1 MKRQPF
7 PRIVALVAATASA
20 ALLTGC
26 AGLQLHGGSGGSGAG
41 GDASPVAT
49 QKPAPKLSVAS
60 PAPWDAPLKV
70 AVTTGALTSVAV
82 TEKASATPLAGAVDP
97 SSGIWTSTERPSPG
111 AVYRIAVVVAD
122 GETSANLAGAV
133 RIAQMP
139 DAAKIHFGILP
150 GSGQTVGVNAPIV
163 IRFDHNV
170 TRKDAVENALT
181 VSSTTPLVG
190 AWHWI
195 NPSEIHFRPKT
206 AWPAH
211 TKVQVDF
218 KLDGVQVS
226 DTRYGT
232 RDSVSLF
239 TIGDAHQ
246 TIVDDTTH
254 TFVYKVNGKVVF
266 NWVTSLGKPEFET
279 RSGNYIVLE
288 KDALR
293 EMTSCQA
300 QITCDKTDPQY
311 YDLKV
316 QWDTRLSWSGTFIH
330 GAPWDSHLGLADVS
344 HGCIHLTLAHA
355 KTYFDLAQ
363 YGDIVN
369 VLHTSRTID
378 DLVAKGDPG
387 ASDWNTTW
395 SSWLAG
401 SALGAEIT
409 TSALPA

>member
-1 MKRQPF
+1 VKRHTF
-7 PRIVALVAATASA
+7 PRIVALVAAMASA

-26 AGLQLHGGSGGSGAG
+26 AGLQLHAGSGAGAG
-41 GDASPVAT
+41 GDASLVAT
-49 QKPAPKLSVAS
+49 QKPAPKLSVTS
-60 PAPWDAPLKV
+60 PAPWESPLKV
-70 AVTTGALTSVAV
+70 AVTTGALTSVSV
-82 TEKASATPLAGAVDP
+82 TDKATSAPLPGAVDP
-97 SSGIWTSTERPSPG
+97 SSGIWTSTDRPSPG

-122 GETSANLAGAV
+122 GATTANLAGAV
-133 RIAQMP
+133 RVTAMP

-163 IRFDHNV
+163 IRFDHDV

-181 VSSTTPLVG
+181 VQSTTPVVG

-195 NPSEIHFRPKT
+195 NASEIHFRPKT

-211 TKVQVDF
+211 TKVQVTF

-226 DTRYGT
+226 TTRYGS
-232 RDSVSLF
+232 RDAVSLF
-239 TIGDAHQ
+239 AIGDAHQ
-246 TIVDDTTH
+246 TIVDDTNH
-254 TFVYKVNGKVVF
+254 TFIFKVNGNVVY
-266 NWVTSLGKPEFET
+266 NWVTSLGKPQFET

-288 KDALR
+288 KDPLR
-293 EMTSCQA
+293 EMTSCLA
-300 QITCDKTDPQY
+300 QITCVKTDPQY

-344 HGCIHLTLAHA
+344 HGCIHLTLDHA

-395 SSWLAG
+395 SAWLAG

-409 TSALPA
+409 TGALAA